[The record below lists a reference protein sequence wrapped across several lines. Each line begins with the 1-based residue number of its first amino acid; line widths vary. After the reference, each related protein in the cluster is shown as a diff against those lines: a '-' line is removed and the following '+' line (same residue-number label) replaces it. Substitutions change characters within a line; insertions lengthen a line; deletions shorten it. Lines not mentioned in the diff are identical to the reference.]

1 MTYEMRKVFP
11 QLHDA
16 EIKYTWGG
24 YIAIHKTTCLMLGIS
39 IMIKGYFMPKVILGM
54 A

>member
-16 EIKYTWGG
+16 EIEYTWGG
-24 YIAIHKTTCLMLGIS
+24 YIAITQTRLPHVGNLNHDQGVF
-39 IMIKGYFMPKVILGM
+39 Y